1 MKQSILRKRR
11 AISSII
17 GTFFFI
23 VIMVAA
29 FGAILTAISFQT
41 QLVEQQA
48 RISDV
53 NLRKI
58 QEDFTQTPFCVSGV
72 PDDYLGVN
80 IENVGTNEVQIA
92 TIWYNLIDDPFTA
105 TFEDVSF
112 ENRYV
117 PPGSKLNVL
126 DATSIVPADGRYL
139 IKVVTTLGNM
149 IEKEFT
155 YPCIVGDPTLVLEDD
170 LVAKPAV
177 YAAFPNPW
185 VEGSGITGYYGVIV
199 VNPTQHPMTIYRTS
213 LQVLTTVN
221 PAQFPTSPSLPD
233 DPGQA
238 SMWPV
243 TPGEFAGGQWGGNKD
258 SIFWEEII
266 DPDDPSPTVVIAPY
280 SASEF
285 ITSIDSGGIAETR
298 INTVNTNTLT
308 SFGQFGSLKIDTLAA
323 TELNVA
329 VPNIFLTDDEFDTT
343 PSYLI
348 LNAGNGNQT
357 PQNIYVAMENTSKF
371 GTIDAG
377 SRLVINVPSAFVITD
392 NSLLLDGFTL
402 TPGFPRTFDDNS
414 NQLSYTVSAPGIDQ
428 DPGVSDDNMARV
440 GFTVTPPALENTSVY
455 IFYMYG
461 YGTTTEDGGSPE
473 QTIIGPV
480 AEVAVQVCKTGG
492 C

>member
-29 FGAILTAISFQT
+29 FGAILTAMSFQT

-105 TFEDVSF
+105 IPEDVSM

-126 DATSIVPADGRYL
+126 DGTSIVPADGRYL

-149 IEKEFT
+149 NEKEFT

-185 VEGSGITGYYGVIV
+185 VEGTNINGYYGVIV
-199 VNPTQHPMTIYRTS
+199 VNPTQHPMTVYRTS
-213 LQVLTTVN
+213 LQVITAVN
-221 PAQFPTSPSLPD
+221 PAQFPDNIKLPPD
-233 DPGQA
+233 NNA
-238 SMWPV
+238 NMWPV
-243 TPGEFAGGQWGGNKD
+243 TPDLLAGGTWSGNKD
-258 SIFWEEII
+258 SVFWEEIT
-266 DPDDPSPTVVIAPY
+266 DPDDPAPAVVVAPY
-280 SASEF
+280 SAAEF
-285 ITSIDSGGIAETR
+285 VTSVAVGNIADTR
-298 INTVNTNTLT
+298 INTINTNTLT

-323 TELNVA
+323 TNLNVA
-329 VPNIFLTDDEFDTT
+329 VPNIFLTADASGVT

-357 PQNIYVAMENTSKF
+357 PQDIYVALENTSIF

-377 SRLVINVPSAFVITD
+377 TRLVVNVPSAFIID
-392 NSLLLDGFTL
+392 NNSLLLNGFTL
-402 TPGFPRTFDDNS
+402 TPGYPRTFDDNS
-414 NQLSYTVSAPGIDQ
+414 NQLSYTVSAPGID
-428 DPGVSDDNMARV
+428 DGTMARV

-455 IFYMYG
+455 IFYMYA
-461 YGTTTEDGGSPE
+461 YGTTTEDAPKDKV
-473 QTIIGPV
+473 TIIGPI